1 MKLTISCL
9 CLVFILSLSYQT
21 RAANRFWVSAISSNW
36 NNTTNWSNVSG
47 GAGGFSVPGA
57 GDVVTFNN
65 VRRGNCTID
74 VTVNILS
81 LTINAGYTGT
91 ITQGAHTINIS
102 NAATFSA
109 GVFLGGSSNITI
121 GGNYTLSGTNFTSTS
136 ATLEIDGDPAFTS
149 GVFTHNSGT
158 VKLNATGTTN
168 ITGTS
173 PTFYILE
180 FVGNGFNY
188 NINST
193 GNVTVTNSLN
203 LSGTL
208 TYNINA
214 GNIDVTGNI
223 NVSNT
228 AVGDGGS
235 ASVNIIGA
243 GTQNFTGAGAAG
255 LGALPMLTI
264 NKPGGTLNLFN
275 FPASS
280 NTFSYVAGTINAG
293 SSTYTFVDGTT
304 GNYTISGSI
313 SLNNIEFLANTNRT
327 FTIPAATTLTALGD
341 FTMAGTRRITINT
354 GKININGNIFL
365 TNTFATGGGTAT
377 LNILGAGN
385 QIMDG
390 TAIAISQ
397 NRLPFVVIN
406 KTGGTLTLKG
416 NISVSRDWTY
426 TSGTVDAASFAST
439 VVFGGNNLNVTS
451 NGMNFNNVMSTGNTV
466 TMINNLTVLHNL
478 TITGG
483 HIAPNANTINLGGN
497 WGDYGTGGFAEATST
512 LNFNGAALQTIV
524 TPGGENFTN
533 LIVNNSGAGIQL
545 NNNLTTASNLTMTQG
560 NVNLNGNN
568 LTLGLSVA
576 NNGTLVHTSGT
587 ITGTGSFKRWFKT
600 VVIPNGSVL
609 GLFPMGTATDY
620 RPFYVAAPATA
631 PTSGGSITVAYIDA
645 TTNTSVP
652 TYLDGVTTI
661 NVRKDLHW
669 TVTTGNGLAG
679 GNYNLDAQ
687 GTGFGLIGAVSDLR
701 LTLINSGIGTP
712 GVNAGTTLDPQVN
725 RTGLTL
731 ANLSNSFFIG
741 SINSVSSPLP
751 ITLISFTA
759 VLKNDEVILDWSTSA
774 EINNDFFT
782 IQKSKDETGWEDV
795 VRIPG
800 HGTSSIIQLYSTYD
814 HQPYTG
820 TSFYRLKQTDID
832 GKESYSP
839 IVSIKNANE
848 NSGISVYPNPVS
860 NQLFMRFPSYSN
872 YQITIEGINGQKF
885 RNSVAVTG
893 SDFSMDV
900 SQLKSGIYFIQIL
913 HEGHSETKKI
923 LIYR

>member
-1 MKLTISCL
+1 MKLTIFTL
-9 CLVFILSLSYQT
+9 CLVFSLSISFQT
-21 RAANRFWVSAISSNW
+21 QAANRFWVSAAPSNW
-36 NNTTNWSNVSG
+36 NNTANWSNVSG
-47 GAGGFSVPGA
+47 GAGGFSVPVA
-57 GDVVTFNN
+57 GDAVTFNN
-65 VRRGNCTID
+65 VRQGNCTID
-74 VTVNILS
+74 IAVNILS

-102 NAATFSA
+102 NAATFTA

-121 GGNYTLSGTNFTSTS
+121 GGGFTLNGTNFTSTS
-136 ATLEIDGDPAFTS
+136 AILEIDGNPAFTS
-149 GVFTHNSGT
+149 GVFTHNNGT
-158 VKLNATGTTN
+158 VKLNATGATN

-203 LSGTL
+203 ISGTL
-208 TYNINA
+208 TYNLNT
-214 GNIDVTGNI
+214 GDIDVTGNI
-223 NVSNT
+223 NISNT
-228 AVGDGGS
+228 AAGAGGS
-235 ASVNIIGA
+235 ATVNIIGA
-243 GTQNFTGAGAAG
+243 GNQNFTGASAAG

-264 NKPGGTLNLFN
+264 NKPSGTLNLFN

-280 NTFSYVAGTINAG
+280 NTFSYVAGTINSG
-293 SSTYTFVDGTT
+293 SSTYIFADGTT

-354 GKININGNIFL
+354 GNVNINGNIFL
-365 TNTFATGGGTAT
+365 KNTFATGGGTAT
-377 LNILGAGN
+377 LHILGAGN
-385 QIMDG
+385 QAMDG

-416 NISVSRDWTY
+416 NISESRDWTY
-426 TSGTVDAASFAST
+426 TSGTVDASSFAST

-451 NGMNFNNVMSTGNTV
+451 AGMNFYNVISTGNTV
-466 TMINNLTVLHNL
+466 TLTNNLNVQNNL

-483 HIAPNANTINLGGN
+483 RIAPNANTINLGGN
-497 WGDYGTGGFAEATST
+497 WNDYGTAGFTEATST
-512 LNFNGAALQTIV
+512 VNFNGTALQTIV
-524 TPGGENFTN
+524 SPGGEDFTN
-533 LIVNNSGAGIQL
+533 LTVNNSGVGIQL
-545 NNNLTTASNLTMTQG
+545 NNNVTIATNITMTQG

-587 ITGTGSFKRWFKT
+587 ITGTGSFIRWFKP

-609 GLFPMGTATDY
+609 GLFPMGTATNY
-620 RPFYVAAPATA
+620 RPFYVSAPATG
-631 PTSGGSITVAYIDA
+631 PTAGGTVAVSYIDA

-652 TYLDGVTTI
+652 TYLDGATTI
-661 NVRKDLHW
+661 QVRKDLHW
-669 TVTTGNGLAG
+669 TMTTGNGLNG
-679 GNYNLDAQ
+679 GTYNLDAQ
-687 GTGFGLIGAVSDLR
+687 GTGFGLIGAVTDLR

-712 GVNAGTTLDPQVN
+712 GVNGGTILNPQIN
-725 RTGLTL
+725 RTGLTR
-731 ANLSNSFFIG
+731 ANLTNSFYVA
-741 SINSVSSPLP
+741 SIDATSSPLP

-759 VLKNDEVILDWSTSA
+759 VLLDEKVKLSWSTAA

-782 IQKSKDETGWEDV
+782 VQKSKDESGWMDV
-795 VRIPG
+795 LQVPG
-800 HGTSSIIQLYSTYD
+800 NGTTSTTQYYSAFD
-814 HQPYTG
+814 QQPFAGISY
-820 TSFYRLKQTDID
+820 YRLKQTDID
-832 GKESYSP
+832 GKISYSP
-839 IVSIKNANE
+839 IVSVKLEEE
-848 NSGISVYPNPVS
+848 NSGVSVYPNPAIS
-860 NQLFMRFPSYSN
+860 QLVIHFPSNGN
-872 YQITIEGINGQKF
+872 YQVALAGIDGQIV
-885 RNSVAVTG
+885 RNSVSVSV
-893 SDFSMDV
+893 SDLTIDV
-900 SQLKSGIYFIQIL
+900 SQFKAGIYFVHIL

-923 LIYR
+923 MIYR